1 MEVRGRDAIV
11 AFVSKSLVGAQS
23 VHHGHTPE
31 IDLLGSNTA
40 RGIWAMDDYVEWPVD
55 DQGRR
60 RGLKGY
66 GHYEEEYLR
75 EDGEWR
81 ISRARLVRIRVD
93 RLGVH
98 RS

>member
-1 MEVRGRDAIV
+1 
-11 AFVSKSLVGAQS
+11 
-23 VHHGHTPE
+23 
-31 IDLLGSNTA
+31 
-40 RGIWAMDDYVEWPVD
+40 MDDYVEWPVD